1 MLVLENLTLL
11 SLLFFFFKETR
22 SHYVTHAVIKFRF
35 SYLCF
40 QKAGIIDICHKAR
53 QAQYFQR

>member
-1 MLVLENLTLL
+1 MLVLENLTLF
-11 SLLFFFFKETR
+11 FFFFKETR
-22 SHYVTHAVIKFRF
+22 SYYVTHAALKFRF
-35 SYLCF
+35 SCF